1 MLERLSPARRNL
13 VLSILGALLL
23 YFAWTVRSALNP
35 LLLGLLL
42 AFILHPMVLQLER
55 RGWSRKLAVN
65 VIFFAVA
72 TAMLLLLLAVIGQA
86 QSLWRDVVVKR
97 HSLEKI
103 ERGMREGVEYVEDK
117 LRAWGLEIE
126 PPKAP
131 EQAPVQEP
139 ASEPTKGTDTSV
151 AETPAEDEEF
161 NLVSL
166 VGRLREWVASDEGR
180 AGAGAAAAA
189 GLKAAGGVWGVLQR
203 VFGSLITLF
212 LYVFLVPLYAWFLLF
227 ELERITSF
235 VRAYIPRGSRA
246 QWGRIGSQMGEMLGN
261 FFRGRLLVCLLKG
274 VLLSLTMAACGIP
287 YWLLVGML
295 GGFLSLIPFVGPAIA
310 YGLAF
315 LLALLEHEPVKALG
329 LTAIVFAVGELIEGY
344 VLVPKILGDSL
355 GLHPVVVIASLMVFG
370 VALGMFGLLIA
381 LPLMS
386 AIVILVRELVLPALR
401 DFAEDRDLPGRP

>member
-13 VLSILGALLL
+13 VLAILGALLL
-23 YFAWTVRSALNP
+23 WFAWTVRSALNP

-42 AFILHPMVLQLER
+42 AFILHPLVVKLER

-72 TAMLLLLLAVIGQA
+72 AGAVLLLLAVIGQA
-86 QSLWRDVVVKR
+86 QSLWRDVVVER
-97 HSLEKI
+97 RQLERI
-103 ERGMREGVEYVEDK
+103 ERGVREGVEYVEDK
-117 LRAWGLEIE
+117 LRGWGLEIE
-126 PPKAP
+126 QPATVEPKPGP
-131 EQAPVQEP
+131 EPVQTRDASVGEP
-139 ASEPTKGTDTSV
+139 AAS
-151 AETPAEDEEF
+151 DEEF
-161 NLVSL
+161 DLVAL
-166 VGRLREWVASDEGR
+166 VERLREWVASDAGR

-189 GLKAAGGVWGVLQR
+189 GLKAAGGVWGLLQHL
-203 VFGSLITLF
+203 FGSLITLF
-212 LYVFLVPLYAWFLLF
+212 MYLFLVPLYAWFLLF

-235 VRAYIPRGSRA
+235 VRTYIPRRQRD
-246 QWGRIGSQMGEMLGN
+246 QWGRIGSQMGEMLGS

-274 VLLSLTMAACGIP
+274 ALLSVTMAACGIP

-315 LLALLEHEPVKALG
+315 LLALLEHEAIGALG
-329 LTAIVFAVGELIEGY
+329 RTAIVFTVGELIEGY

-370 VALGMFGLLIA
+370 AALGMFGLLIA

-401 DFAEDRDLPGRP
+401 DFAEDRDRPGRL